1 MKAMWNSIP
10 IWVSHHAWIASS
22 VNPRIGLFTALF
34 IMNVLFMI
42 AWVRATR
49 RGATVPRWPRLGDL
63 AIGFITEFLDA
74 LGIGSFAPTTALFK
88 LRGSPR
94 DELIPGTL
102 NVGHNL
108 GAVVE
113 VVVFVTAVRVNP
125 ILLIATVC
133 SATLGGWLGAGVVS
147 RLPRRGI
154 QLVMGAALLIAATIF
169 IMANL
174 GTFPAGGVAMDLSG
188 WKFYF
193 AVIVSCGLGALM
205 SVGIGL
211 YAPQMIMLALLGLN
225 PLGAFPIMM
234 GSCGLLQ
241 PAASLRFFKTGR
253 FDFGASLGLTMGGV
267 PGVLIAVF
275 IVKSLPLGVLRW
287 LVASVVSYAAL
298 SMLRSARYEGRQ
310 RGSTLPRQPP

>member
-1 MKAMWNSIP
+1 MWNSIQ
-10 IWVSHHAWIASS
+10 IWVSHHPWIAPFLH
-22 VNPRIGLFTALF
+22 PRALLFTALF
-34 IMNVLFMI
+34 IMNVLFVI
-42 AWVRATR
+42 GWVRAVR
-49 RGATVPRWPRLGDL
+49 RGVTVPQWPRLGDL
-63 AIGFITEFLDA
+63 VIGFITEFLDA

-108 GAVVE
+108 GAIVE
-113 VVVFVTAVRVNP
+113 TVVFVTAVQVDP
-125 ILLIATVC
+125 ILLIATIG
-133 SATLGGWLGAGVVS
+133 SATLGAWLGAGVVS

-154 QLVMGAALLIAATIF
+154 QLVMGAALLNAATIF
-169 IMANL
+169 VMANV
-174 GTFPAGGVAMDLSG
+174 GAFPAGGVAMDLSG

-193 AVIVSCGLGALM
+193 AVVVSCGLGALM
-205 SVGIGL
+205 SVGIGI
-211 YAPQMIMLALLGLN
+211 YAPQMIMLSLLGLN

-253 FDFGASLGLTMGGV
+253 FDYGASLGLTLGGV

-275 IVKSLPLGVLRW
+275 IVKSLPLDVLRW
-287 LVASVVSYAAL
+287 LVAGVVLYAAL
-298 SMLRSARYEGRQ
+298 SMLRSARHEGRQ
-310 RGSTLPRQPP
+310 LGSVLPRQSP

>member
-1 MKAMWNSIP
+1 MASALPNSCN
-10 IWVSHHAWIASS
+10 AWIASFLD
-22 VNPRIGLFTALF
+22 PRIGLFTALF
-34 IMNVLFMI
+34 IMNVLFVI
-42 AWVRATR
+42 GWVRATR
-49 RGATVPRWPRLGDL
+49 LGVTVPRWPRLGDL

-108 GAVVE
+108 GAIVE
-113 VVVFVTAVRVNP
+113 TVVFVTAVQVNP
-125 ILLIATVC
+125 ILLMATVC
-133 SATLGGWLGAGVVS
+133 SATLGGWLGAGIVS
-147 RLPRRGI
+147 GLPRRRV

-169 IMANL
+169 VMANL
-174 GTFPAGGVAMDLSG
+174 GTFPAGGAAMTLFG

-193 AVIVSCGLGALM
+193 AVIMSCGLGALM
-205 SVGIGL
+205 SVGIGI

-275 IVKSLPLGVLRW
+275 IIKSLPLHVLRW
-287 LVASVVSYAAL
+287 LVAGVVMYAAL
-298 SMLRSARYEGRQ
+298 SMLRSARLEDRQ
-310 RGSTLPRQPP
+310 RGSALP

>member
-1 MKAMWNSIP
+1 MWNSISL
-10 IWVSHHAWIASS
+10 WVSHHPWIAWTLH
-22 VNPRIGLFTALF
+22 PRAWLFTALF
-34 IMNVLFMI
+34 IMNVLFVI
-42 AWVRATR
+42 GWVRATR
-49 RGATVPRWPRLGDL
+49 RGLTVPRWPHVGDL
-63 AIGFITEFLDA
+63 AIGFVTEFLDA

-108 GAVVE
+108 GAIVE
-113 VVVFVTAVRVNP
+113 TVVFVSAVRVNS
-125 ILLIATVC
+125 ILLIATIA
-133 SATLGGWLGAGVVS
+133 SATLGGWLGAGLVS
-147 RLPRRGI
+147 RWPRRGI

-169 IMANL
+169 VMANL
-174 GTFPAGGVAMDLSG
+174 GAFPGGGVAMDLSG

-193 AVIVSCGLGALM
+193 AVIMSCGLGALM
-205 SVGIGL
+205 CVGIGI

-225 PLGAFPIMM
+225 PIGAFPIMM

-253 FDFGASLGLTMGGV
+253 FDFGASLGLTMGGI

-275 IVKSLPLGVLRW
+275 VVKSLPLNVLRW
-287 LVASVVSYAAL
+287 LVTAVVLYAAL

-310 RGSTLPRQPP
+310 RQAVLTAEPQ